1 MRSGAVRIDWAGG
14 HADDTRDPDRDRR
27 LQVARPAEACQCQ
40 RQRSP
45 LDERVQSPPKE
56 IHVTEPTVPGHSAAP
71 GTGPSMKQRIKAA
84 FRLLKALVTDER
96 VPTPVRWL
104 IGVSLAIKA
113 VPLPDFGIDEVG
125 LLLAFGLLT
134 TVYRKRFTEVRAD
147 LRAQE
152 ATALASEQ

>member
-1 MRSGAVRIDWAGG
+1 M
-14 HADDTRDPDRDRR
+14 
-27 LQVARPAEACQCQ
+27 
-40 RQRSP
+40 
-45 LDERVQSPPKE
+45 
-56 IHVTEPTVPGHSAAP
+56 TEPTVPGPPAP
-71 GTGPSMKQRIKAA
+71 RTGRSMKQRIKAT

-96 VPTPVRWL
+96 VPRPVRWL

-113 VPLPDFGIDEVG
+113 VPFPDFGIDEVG

-134 TVYRKRFTEVRAD
+134 TVYRKRFNEVRAD